1 MEQILIK
8 PSSAEQADF
17 LLRVSPAVFQYEPT
31 CPVNEELFEP
41 TPPAA
46 VSPASSPPF
55 FMRERLFVF
64 KDREATQTGGIHL
77 RYHIRE
83 LILVVC

>member
-1 MEQILIK
+1 MVQILIK

-46 VSPASSPPF
+46 VSPASSPSF

-77 RYHIRE
+77 RE